1 VAQSILLYSEIALA
15 PIFVGFLIVRGYEG
29 IAKTFILSFVGIS
42 MWRLAFLIVGL
53 ITQMLLG
60 LAANTVNV
68 PGAGYLW
75 FICVSLW
82 VIFGSFVGP
91 WWISKL
97 FVRGASGVADVV
109 FGAGNTGLRAAQ
121 FGGRTVGAAVTG
133 GGSVVTGAA
142 GGARNFSGG
151 SRRFP

>member
-1 VAQSILLYSEIALA
+1 
-15 PIFVGFLIVRGYEG
+15 
-29 IAKTFILSFVGIS
+29 
-42 MWRLAFLIVGL
+42 
-53 ITQMLLG
+53 
-60 LAANTVNV
+60 
-68 PGAGYLW
+68 
-75 FICVSLW
+75 
-82 VIFGSFVGP
+82 
-91 WWISKL
+91 
-97 FVRGASGVADVV
+97 V